1 MKKGKRMNL
10 EVRRIV
16 EKRKGRQIVESQ
28 RVIEKEEITS
38 AEFSEGGN
46 TIYTKRTPGIP
57 MGVYLLY
64 RESSANS
71 ISSFGPTHRD
81 KSTKSSF

>member
-1 MKKGKRMNL
+1 MNKGKRMNL

-16 EKRKGRQIVESQ
+16 ENRKGRQIVESQ

-46 TIYTKRTPGIP
+46 TIYTKRTPRHPNG
-57 MGVYLLY
+57 GL
-64 RESSANS
+64 SSLKRF
-71 ISSFGPTHRD
+71 ISKVNFQFCPNT
-81 KSTKSSF
+81 